1 MRKIACCAFAGFFVL
16 TMVVLAA
23 GDSYALYIR
32 RLIAASPGTV
42 VGIPVDTSR
51 HRASH
56 YRIEYRYRVDGA
68 DYTVESGLISRG
80 GRDIPAPS
88 SLPPAA
94 IAYSSAHPW
103 AAVPADEY
111 RRHDPAHG
119 FLHVLAWSAIAAT
132 ALAGVATL
140 GICWDAWKLRRQHA
154 ERATS
159 RRPRAMRKK
168 RKA

>member
-1 MRKIACCAFAGFFVL
+1 MRKIACGAFAGFFVL
-16 TMVVLAA
+16 TMAVLAA
-23 GDSYALYIR
+23 GESYALYIR
-32 RLIAASPGTV
+32 RLISASPATV
-42 VGIPVDTSR
+42 VGTPVDTSR

-68 DYTVESGLISRG
+68 DYTVESDLISRG

-94 IAYSSAHPW
+94 IAYSSVHPW

-119 FLHVLAWSAIAAT
+119 ILHALAGSAVAAT
-132 ALAGVATL
+132 ALAGIATV
-140 GICWDAWKLRRQHA
+140 GICWDEWKLRRGHA
-154 ERATS
+154 RRARN
-159 RRPRAMRKK
+159 RRQRTMRKK